1 MLRGFRGSIYN
12 MDFYD
17 ICQEGIG
24 INSGVISLN
33 IYFFRVFSDSECMQ
47 LLSACPGNSPEIPAV
62 SRKI

>member
-24 INSGVISLN
+24 INSGIISLN
-33 IYFFRVFSDSECMQ
+33 IYFFRVFSDSGVY
-47 LLSACPGNSPEIPAV
+47 ATA
-62 SRKI
+62 